1 MENSKKKQTGGAKP
15 SSNSDGQDDNLDLE
29 VAYHIMR
36 LVGVGVLV
44 LAVLAI
50 GIGTYLNKDDDEG
63 TFNYNLLFSNPDGLT
78 MKDKCMIG
86 LLGFLWLTGFA
97 ISIGVYLSKSDMR
110 KPSNPSGLT
119 KKEKC
124 VLGVGFFALAVF
136 TLGTVIYLNKEEGGV
151 LG

>member
-1 MENSKKKQTGGAKP
+1 
-15 SSNSDGQDDNLDLE
+15 
-29 VAYHIMR
+29 MR

-63 TFNYNLLFSNPDGLT
+63 TFNYDLLFSNPDGLT

-136 TLGTVIYLNKEEGGV
+136 TIGTVIYLNKGEEGGV